1 MLTKFSFLYIAII
14 GMFYSLLRNTIFPTL
29 DTHYCSDNQSNTT
42 AQIATSAPTTPP
54 ATAQEL
60 IPPLPKKE

>member
-1 MLTKFSFLYIAII
+1 
-14 GMFYSLLRNTIFPTL
+14 MFYSLLRNTIFPTL

-60 IPPLPKKE
+60 IPPLPKKK